1 MVKNTNKHI
10 KSIPRMFEQVTQQI
24 IDHIDSTPLEP
35 GQKLPTERQLSELLQ
50 VSRSS
55 VREGI
60 KVLELLR
67 FLDSKQGEGTFV
79 ASSPPYMIPSRVIN
93 KTIPMPE
100 LEHYFEVALMC
111 AKTIILSFLK
121 SEEPLPDQQERD
133 SFWENFYQVVSSF
146 GKRLPNP
153 YFHSLWE
160 ESYQLLTAN
169 QYFERKQQPFEWSEL
184 DTAIQKRDLQKIF
197 YLLDLVGISGS

>member
-1 MVKNTNKHI
+1 MVNTNKHI

-24 IDHIDSTPLEP
+24 VDHIDSTPLEP

-67 FLDSKQGEGTFV
+67 FLESKQGEGTFV
-79 ASSPPYMIPSRVIN
+79 SSPQPYIIPSRVIN
-93 KTIPMPE
+93 KRISTLE
-100 LEHYFEVALMC
+100 LDHYFQVAVMC
-111 AKTIILSFLK
+111 AKTIVISFLK
-121 SEEPLPDQQERD
+121 SEEFLPDHQERD
-133 SFWENFYQVVSSF
+133 SFWENFCQLVSAL
-146 GKRLPNP
+146 GKEIPNP

-160 ESYQLLTAN
+160 ESYQLLLAN
-169 QYFERKQQPFEWSEL
+169 QFFEGKQQPFEWSEL
-184 DTAIQKRDLQKIF
+184 DTAIQKRDLQETI
-197 YLLDLVGISGS
+197 YLLDLLGIGGA

>member
-24 IDHIDSTPLEP
+24 VDHIDSTPLEP

-67 FLDSKQGEGTFV
+67 FLESKQGEGTFV
-79 ASSPPYMIPSRVIN
+79 SSSPPYMIPSRVIN
-93 KTIPMPE
+93 KRIPMLE
-100 LEHYFEVALMC
+100 LDHYFQVALMS
-111 AKTIILSFLK
+111 AKTIIISFLS
-121 SEEPLPDQQERD
+121 SEEPLPDQQERY
-133 SFWENFYQVVSSF
+133 SFWENLYQLVSLL
-146 GKRLPNP
+146 GKRIPNP
-153 YFHSLWE
+153 YFLSLWE
-160 ESYQLLTAN
+160 ESYQLLMTN
-169 QYFERKQQPFEWSEL
+169 QYFEKKQQPVEWSEL

-197 YLLDLVGISGS
+197 YLLDLLGISGS

>member
-1 MVKNTNKHI
+1 MVNTNKHI

-24 IDHIDSTPLEP
+24 VDHIDSTPLEP

-67 FLDSKQGEGTFV
+67 FLESKQGEGTFV
-79 ASSPPYMIPSRVIN
+79 SSSPPFMIPSRVIN
-93 KTIPMPE
+93 KRISIQE
-100 LEHYFEVALMC
+100 LDHYFQVAVMC
-111 AKTIILSFLK
+111 AKTIVISILK
-121 SEEPLPDQQERD
+121 SEESLPDHPDRD
-133 SFWENFYQVVSSF
+133 SFWENLCQLVSSL
-146 GKRLPNP
+146 GKRIPNP

-160 ESYQLLTAN
+160 ESYHLLMAN
-169 QYFERKQQPFEWSEL
+169 QYFEGKQQPFEWSEL
-184 DTAIQKRDLQKIF
+184 DTSIQKRDLQKTI
-197 YLLDLVGISGS
+197 YLLDLLGIGGL

>member
-1 MVKNTNKHI
+1 MVNTNKHI

-24 IDHIDSTPLEP
+24 VDHIDSTPLEP

-67 FLDSKQGEGTFV
+67 FLESKQGEGTFV
-79 ASSPPYMIPSRVIN
+79 SSPQPYIIPSRVIN
-93 KTIPMPE
+93 KRIPTLE
-100 LEHYFEVALMC
+100 LDHYFQVAVMC
-111 AKTIILSFLK
+111 AKTIVISFLK
-121 SEEPLPDQQERD
+121 SEEFLPDHQERD
-133 SFWENFYQVVSSF
+133 SFWENFCQLVSSL
-146 GKRLPNP
+146 GKEIPNP

-160 ESYQLLTAN
+160 ESYQLLLAN
-169 QYFERKQQPFEWSEL
+169 QFFEGKQQPFEWSEL
-184 DTAIQKRDLQKIF
+184 DTAIQKRDLQETI
-197 YLLDLVGISGS
+197 YLLDLLGIGGA